1 MLLKEIEFE
10 DINTYKILVGQ
21 SEENLKS
28 IARMLGISISS
39 RGTKIF
45 IKGDDTEKVEIAEE
59 TIREL
64 YREIKEGFAISKK
77 DVEEKVVEIKKREK
91 RKKEKSQV
99 GLSSEEGSKEERNGD
114 SGVSSF
120 ADDHD
125 EGRKVEIHLRNYIEQ
140 SRGGNLSGEDELI
153 VEKKGIENEVES
165 SDDEIS
171 ETELSQESG
180 DTERKKKKKKVIIT
194 TYRGKK
200 IVPKTPN
207 QELYVSAIEE
217 NDVVFAF
224 GPAGTGKT
232 YLAVAMAI
240 SYLKA
245 GKVAKIVLT
254 RPAVEAGEKIGY
266 LPGGILEKVDP
277 FMRPIYDCLY
287 DILDYREVS
296 KFIDRGVIE
305 VIPIAFMRGRTIS
318 DSFIIVDEAQNL
330 TYEQVKMTLTRMGL
344 GSKMVLTA
352 DMTQVDI
359 QKSGLLGLRKI
370 LEGIEGITFIS
381 LTKDDVVRHPV
392 VSKIILAF
400 EKFEK
405 DRNND

>member
-64 YREIKEGFAISKK
+64 YREINDGFAISKK
-77 DVEEKVVEIKKREK
+77 DVEEKVVEVRRRGREK
-91 RKKEKSQV
+91 RRKPRQAELPSSPSYPGEDSGEGKNGNSHVSASTDEDNFLKKENKM
-99 GLSSEEGSKEERNGD
+99 SEKN
-114 SGVSSF
+114 
-120 ADDHD
+120 
-125 EGRKVEIHLRNYIEQ
+125 
-140 SRGGNLSGEDELI
+140 
-153 VEKKGIENEVES
+153 EKKTNRESTWSVDRLRVEEKDLNVETQEIEFAEKEDTLEEVA
-165 SDDEIS
+165 
-171 ETELSQESG
+171 
-180 DTERKKKKKKVIIT
+180 RKKKKVIIT

-207 QELYVSAIEE
+207 QELYVSAMEE

-370 LEGIEGITFIS
+370 LEGIEGITFVS

-400 EKFEK
+400 EKFEEDK
-405 DRNND
+405 K

>member
-21 SEENLKS
+21 FEENLKS

-77 DVEEKVVEIKKREK
+77 DVEEKVVEVRKRERKKRRKHKHAELPSSPSYPGEDSGEGRNGSSHVSTSADADNFLEK
-91 RKKEKSQV
+91 EEEMGEKNDKKEAAESSLSDNRLYDEEKDLNIETQEIELV
-99 GLSSEEGSKEERNGD
+99 EKEDSSEEIGKR
-114 SGVSSF
+114 
-120 ADDHD
+120 
-125 EGRKVEIHLRNYIEQ
+125 
-140 SRGGNLSGEDELI
+140 
-153 VEKKGIENEVES
+153 
-165 SDDEIS
+165 
-171 ETELSQESG
+171 
-180 DTERKKKKKKVIIT
+180 KKKVIIT
-194 TYRGKK
+194 TYREKK

-207 QELYVSAIEE
+207 QELYVSSMEE

-370 LEGIEGITFIS
+370 LEGIEGIAFVS

-405 DRNND
+405 DKNR

>member
-21 SEENLKS
+21 FEENLKS

-77 DVEEKVVEIKKREK
+77 DVEEKVVEVRKRERK
-91 RKKEKSQV
+91 RRKKPEQVELQSPPSYPKGERRNGNSHVSTTTTTAADNFLGRENEMSEKNDKKEDRESV
-99 GLSSEEGSKEERNGD
+99 WSGERLWSEEKKLDIETQEIEFAEKED
-114 SGVSSF
+114 SP
-120 ADDHD
+120 
-125 EGRKVEIHLRNYIEQ
+125 EE
-140 SRGGNLSGEDELI
+140 
-153 VEKKGIENEVES
+153 VEK
-165 SDDEIS
+165 
-171 ETELSQESG
+171 
-180 DTERKKKKKKVIIT
+180 RKKKVIIT

-370 LEGIEGITFIS
+370 LEGIEGITFVS

-405 DRNND
+405 DKNR

>member
-1 MLLKEIEFE
+1 MILKEIEFD

-21 SEENLKS
+21 FEENLKS
-28 IARMLGISISS
+28 IARMLGISVSS

-45 IKGDDTEKVEIAEE
+45 IKGEDKEKVEIAEE

-64 YREIKEGFAISKK
+64 YREIKEGFAISRQ
-77 DVEEKVVEIKKREK
+77 DVEEKVIEVGKRGRRYKPKEKDNGEDVRIYGIAEESEEKKGYYEGKKEMESSVSVVEVEKREDNNEGEWYDKGERERAEEKREK
-91 RKKEKSQV
+91 A
-99 GLSSEEGSKEERNGD
+99 EED
-114 SGVSSF
+114 WI
-120 ADDHD
+120 
-125 EGRKVEIHLRNYIEQ
+125 EG
-140 SRGGNLSGEDELI
+140 
-153 VEKKGIENEVES
+153 
-165 SDDEIS
+165 
-171 ETELSQESG
+171 
-180 DTERKKKKKKVIIT
+180 ERKAKNNVIII

-200 IVPKTPN
+200 VVPKTVN
-207 QELYVSAIEE
+207 QEIYVEAIRN
-217 NDVVFAF
+217 NDIVFAF

-232 YLAVAMAI
+232 YLAVAMAV
-240 SYLKA
+240 SYLKT

-287 DILDYREVS
+287 DILDYREIS
-296 KFIDRGVIE
+296 KLMERGVIE
-305 VIPIAFMRGRTIS
+305 IIPIAFMRGRTIS

-352 DMTQVDI
+352 DMTQIDI
-359 QKSGLLGLRKI
+359 QKSGLTGLRNI
-370 LEGIEGITFIS
+370 LEGIEGIAFVN

-400 EKFEK
+400 EEAEK
-405 DRNND
+405 KAGNLK